1 MPQPPRHQ
9 HGGRGRGAGA
19 RRAPT
24 GQTGGRQTPTVRRPQ
39 AYFTDG
45 GVPRHELFDVEAQA
59 EAKLWA
65 DNDIKPAQVRR
76 FYGQIQADR
85 RRIELE
91 GAKAQDEEA
100 RVAMALLKAA
110 TAYAAARES
119 KREPLHEFA
128 KWHARLV
135 NTIADFKMF
144 CRHFEAVVA
153 WHRVYKPR

>member
-9 HGGRGRGAGA
+9 HGGHGRGAGA
-19 RRAPT
+19 RQAPA
-24 GQTGGRQTPTVRRPQ
+24 GQAGGHQTPAVRRPKT
-39 AYFTDG
+39 YFTDG
-45 GVPRHELFDVEAQA
+45 GVPRHELFDAEAQA

-65 DNDIKPAQVRR
+65 KSGITRAQVRR
-76 FYGQIQADR
+76 FYGQVQANR

-91 GAKAQDEEA
+91 GAKARDEEA

-119 KREPLHEFA
+119 RRKPLHEFA
-128 KWHARLV
+128 QWHTRLV
-135 NTIADFKMF
+135 NTIADFKVF

-153 WHRVYKPR
+153 WHRVYEK